1 MLSKQEEDNTP
12 NTKSKEDSS
21 SFSKERLII
30 ISELLFVLV
39 PFIVITIIHLS
50 TGNFSDLIYT
60 ADWSMAAVILYGQTI
75 VKLIL
80 GFASY
85 EDSSNWRLIGLY
97 SALIIVFGLIPS
109 AITLTLFII
118 SKDQGV
124 GIIIVQF
131 STFLSSIIIF
141 LVFGTIG
148 QGLSSNHFL
157 RRIGKALDRSNKKRD
172 K

>member
-1 MLSKQEEDNTP
+1 
-12 NTKSKEDSS
+12 
-21 SFSKERLII
+21 
-30 ISELLFVLV
+30 
-39 PFIVITIIHLS
+39 
-50 TGNFSDLIYT
+50 
-60 ADWSMAAVILYGQTI
+60 MAAVILYGQTI

-109 AITLTLFII
+109 TITLTLFII